1 MVHAYL
7 LTDLNKPIATYKS
20 VYEYAKLEKE
30 ARRETK
36 LSPHL
41 KAISAA
47 VYINLRHSKHEG
59 KVYSHLFRNHLQ
71 FKRVKS

>member
-1 MVHAYL
+1 MVQAYL
-7 LTDLNKPIATYKS
+7 LTDLQSPIATYNT
-20 VYEYAKLEKE
+20 VYEYSKLEME
-30 ARRETK
+30 ARKNTS
-36 LSPHL
+36 LSKNI

-71 FKRVKS
+71 FRRVKA